1 MNVSGVT
8 FGGGKAQE
16 AAPSSVPAAP
26 GGEGFG
32 RVVDRL
38 LGSASAEQAHAE
50 QAVRDF
56 AMGRTDNLH
65 GVMLAMAKADLSFR
79 LILQVRNR
87 LSDAYQ
93 QVMSMQV

>member
-1 MNVSGVT
+1 MNVSSVT
-8 FGGGKAQE
+8 MGGGKAHD
-16 AAPSSVPAAP
+16 AAPSAAPAPAA
-26 GGEGFG
+26 EGFG
-32 RVVDRL
+32 RVVDRML
-38 LGSASAEQAHAE
+38 SGANAEQAHAE

-79 LILQVRNR
+79 LILEVRNR